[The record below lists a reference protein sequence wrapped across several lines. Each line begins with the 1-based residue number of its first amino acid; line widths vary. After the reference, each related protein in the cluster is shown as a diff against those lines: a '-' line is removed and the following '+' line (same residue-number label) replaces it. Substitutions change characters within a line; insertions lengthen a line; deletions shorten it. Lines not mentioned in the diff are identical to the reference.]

1 MEREA
6 VQTLEVSEGMG
17 TWGLAQARGQEV
29 CPYKPLQHI
38 WRAGASITAFRAGG
52 AVHGGGSSQL
62 DAQAVTPCVSCEAAR
77 IDYVLYP

>member
-6 VQTLEVSEGMG
+6 VQTLEVSEGMWTCG
-17 TWGLAQARGQEV
+17 F
-29 CPYKPLQHI
+29 YKPLQHI
-38 WRAGASITAFRAGG
+38 WRAGASITALRAEG